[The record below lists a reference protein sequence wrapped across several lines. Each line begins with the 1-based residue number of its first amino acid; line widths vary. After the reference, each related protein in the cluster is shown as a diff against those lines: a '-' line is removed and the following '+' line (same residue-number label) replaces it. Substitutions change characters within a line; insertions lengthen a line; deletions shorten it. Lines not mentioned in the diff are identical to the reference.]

1 MKGARWKFL
10 IRFALLLAVFEL
22 PLLTTPVDTYVAR
35 PVSAGI
41 AATSGVILRAVGE
54 RVVVSGTIITAPC
67 FAVDIQ
73 NGCNGLETMLFLV
86 AAVLAFPA
94 TARQRLL
101 ATFLG
106 IVLIQAV
113 NLIRVTT
120 LFLVGCHR
128 RQWFESFHLAIWQT
142 IVFATAVIFFAA
154 WTRRA
159 TVTNADSRA

>member
-1 MKGARWKFL
+1 MRSRWKFL
-10 IRFALLLAVFEL
+10 LRFALFLAVFEL
-22 PLLTTPVDTYVAR
+22 PLLTRPVDEHVAR
-35 PVSAGI
+35 PVSAAI
-41 AATSGVILRAVGE
+41 AATSGAILRVIGE
-54 RVVVSGTIITAPC
+54 KVVVTRSVIASSC

-94 TARQRLL
+94 TARQRIL
-101 ATFLG
+101 ATLLG

-120 LFLVGCHR
+120 LFLVGCHKR
-128 RQWFESFHLAIWQT
+128 AWFESFHLAIWQT

-159 TVTNADSRA
+159 TVADADSRA

>member
-1 MKGARWKFL
+1 MRSRWKFL
-10 IRFALLLAVFEL
+10 LRFALLLAVFEL
-22 PLLTTPVDTYVAR
+22 PLLTRPVDEYVAR
-35 PVSAGI
+35 PLSSAI
-41 AATSGVILRAVGE
+41 AATSGAILRVIGE
-54 RVVVSGTIITAPC
+54 RVAVKGSVISAPC

-73 NGCNGLETMLFLV
+73 NGCNGLETMLFLA

-94 TARQRLL
+94 AARQRLL

-113 NLIRVTT
+113 NLVRVTT

-128 RQWFESFHLAIWQT
+128 PAWFESVHLAIWQT

-159 TVTNADSRA
+159 TVADADSRA

>member
-1 MKGARWKFL
+1 
-10 IRFALLLAVFEL
+10 
-22 PLLTTPVDTYVAR
+22 
-35 PVSAGI
+35 
-41 AATSGVILRAVGE
+41 
-54 RVVVSGTIITAPC
+54 
-67 FAVDIQ
+67 
-73 NGCNGLETMLFLV
+73 MLFLV

-106 IVLIQAV
+106 ILLIQAV
-113 NLIRVTT
+113 NLIRVTS

-128 RQWFESFHLAIWQT
+128 RAWFESFHLAIWQT

-159 TVTNADSRA
+159 TVADADSRA

>member
-1 MKGARWKFL
+1 MRSRWKFL
-10 IRFALLLAVFEL
+10 LRFALLLAVFEL
-22 PLLTTPVDTYVAR
+22 PLLTRPVDQYVAR
-35 PVSAGI
+35 PLSSGI
-41 AATSGVILRAVGE
+41 AATSGAILRIFGE
-54 RVVVSGTIITAPC
+54 RVVVTGSVISAPC

-94 TARQRLL
+94 APRQRIV
-101 ATFLG
+101 ATILG
-106 IVLIQAV
+106 IILIQAV

-128 RQWFESFHLAIWQT
+128 RAWFESFHLAIWQT

-159 TVTNADSRA
+159 TVADADSRA

>member
-10 IRFALLLAVFEL
+10 LRFAVLLAVFEL
-22 PLLTTPVDTYVAR
+22 PLLTEPVDRYVAR
-35 PVSAGI
+35 PLSSGI
-41 AATSGVILRAVGE
+41 AAASGALLRAMRE
-54 RVVVSGTIITAPC
+54 RVVVRGTIITAPC

-73 NGCNGLETMLFLV
+73 NGCNGLETVLFLV

-106 IVLIQAV
+106 ILLIQAV
-113 NLIRVTT
+113 NLIRVTS

-128 RQWFESFHLAIWQT
+128 RAWFESFHLAIWQT

-159 TVTNADSRA
+159 TVADAGSRA

>member
-1 MKGARWKFL
+1 MRSRWKFL
-10 IRFALLLAVFEL
+10 IRFAVLLAVFEL
-22 PLLTTPVDTYVAR
+22 PLLTTPVDLYVAR
-35 PVSAGI
+35 PLSSGI
-41 AATSGVILRAVGE
+41 AATSGAILRVIGE
-54 RVVVSGTIITAPC
+54 RVVVTRSVISSPC

-94 TARQRLL
+94 TGRQRLL
-101 ATFLG
+101 ATILG

-113 NLIRVTT
+113 NLIRVVT

-128 RQWFESFHLAIWQT
+128 RAWFESFHLAIWQT

-159 TVTNADSRA
+159 TVADADSRA

>member
-1 MKGARWKFL
+1 MRSRWKFL
-10 IRFALLLAVFEL
+10 LRFALLLAVFEL
-22 PLLTTPVDTYVAR
+22 PLLTKPVDEYVAR
-35 PVSAGI
+35 PLSAGI
-41 AATSGVILRAVGE
+41 AATSGAILRVVGE
-54 RVVVSGTIITAPC
+54 RVVVSGSVISAPC

-94 TARQRLL
+94 TARQRIL

-120 LFLVGCHR
+120 LFLVGCHKR
-128 RQWFESFHLAIWQT
+128 AWFESFHLAIWQT

-159 TVTNADSRA
+159 TVADADSRA

>member
-1 MKGARWKFL
+1 MRSRWKFL
-10 IRFALLLAVFEL
+10 LRFAVLLAAFEL
-22 PLLTTPVDTYVAR
+22 TLLTRPVDLYVAR
-35 PVSAGI
+35 PLSSAI
-41 AATSGVILRAVGE
+41 AATSGAILRVVGE
-54 RVVVSGTIITAPC
+54 RVVITRSVISAPC

-94 TARQRLL
+94 TARQRLV
-101 ATFLG
+101 ASFLG

-128 RQWFESFHLAIWQT
+128 RAWFESFHLAIWQT

-159 TVTNADSRA
+159 TVADADSRA